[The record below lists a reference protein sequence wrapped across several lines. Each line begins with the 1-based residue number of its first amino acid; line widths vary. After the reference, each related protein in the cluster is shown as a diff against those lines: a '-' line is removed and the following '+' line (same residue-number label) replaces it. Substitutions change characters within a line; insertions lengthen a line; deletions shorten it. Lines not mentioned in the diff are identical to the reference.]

1 MTISSAFNNATG
13 GLSASAR
20 MAEVVSS
27 NLSNSLTEGYGRRE
41 VTLSSGLLGGVV
53 LDGISRVVDPGVL
66 RDRRTADADVGSKQR
81 GAQVLS
87 QLEQAFGPAGDTS
100 GVVGRLAALEQ
111 SLISASSRP
120 SSDQRLNIVF
130 SGLEGVTTAH
140 HSDAGAIQI
149 QRQDADKAIT
159 ADVKTLNSTLLQIEK
174 LNADVSRLI
183 GSGNDPS
190 PVFDARQNAI
200 DRLTSIVPLTE
211 INRGRG
217 QVALYTRSGVALID
231 GAPATFGFAPTGTIV
246 AEMTLVSGALSG
258 VTLNGEPLDLANGY
272 GRMKGGSLEA
282 AFTLCDQTLV
292 GLQAN
297 LDKVAADLVKR
308 FERPVTDP
316 TLTLGDPGLFLDHN
330 GAFDPLNIDGL
341 SSRITVNTSVDPR
354 EGGALS
360 RLRDGVNATA
370 SGPTG
375 DNNQLHRWL
384 SALDDP
390 IALSVGG
397 IARSA
402 IEHGSDQVATV
413 GRLRLNAEESLG
425 FEIARYDSLK
435 SAELSG
441 GVDSDQE
448 LQRLLRIEQSYA
460 ANARVLQTLDAM
472 MSRLLEI

>member
-13 GLSASAR
+13 GLSASVR

-41 VTLSSGLLGGVV
+41 VNLSSGLLGGVV
-53 LDGISRVVDPGVL
+53 FDGISRVVDPGVL
-66 RDRRTADADVGSKQR
+66 RDRRSADAGVGSQQL

-87 QLEQAFGPAGDTS
+87 RLEQAFGPVGDPS
-100 GVVGRLAALEQ
+100 GVVGRLVALEQ

-120 SSDQRLNIVF
+120 ASDQRLNIVF
-130 SGLEGVTTAH
+130 SRLEGVTTAL
-140 HSDAGAIQI
+140 HSDADAIQI
-149 QRQDADKAIT
+149 QRQDADKAIS
-159 ADVKTLNSTLLQIEK
+159 ADVDTLNRTLQQIEK
-174 LNADVSRLI
+174 LNADASRLI

-190 PVFDARQNAI
+190 PVLDARQNAI

-246 AEMTLVSGALSG
+246 AEMTLGSGALSG
-258 VTLNGEPLDLANGY
+258 VTLNGEPLNSANGH

-282 AFTLCDQTLV
+282 AFTLRDQTLV
-292 GLQAN
+292 GLQVN
-297 LDKVAADLVKR
+297 LDKIAADLVKR

-316 TLTLGDPGLFLDHN
+316 TLTLGDPGLFLDRS
-330 GAFDPLNIDGL
+330 GAFDPLNVDGL
-341 SSRITVNTSVDPR
+341 SSRITVNPSVDPGQ
-354 EGGALS
+354 GGAFW
-360 RLRDGVNATA
+360 RLRDGVYATA
-370 SGPTG
+370 PGPTG
-375 DNNQLHRWL
+375 DNIQLDRWL

-390 IALSVGG
+390 TALSVGG

-402 IEHGSDQVATV
+402 IGHGSDQVATV

-425 FEIARYDSLK
+425 FEIAGFNSIK

>member
-41 VTLSSGLLGGVV
+41 VNLSSGLLGGVV
-53 LDGISRVVDPGVL
+53 LDGISRVVDPGIL

-87 QLEQAFGPAGDTS
+87 QLEQAFGPVGDPS

-130 SGLEGVTTAH
+130 SGLEGVTTAL
-140 HSDAGAIQI
+140 HSDDDAIQI

-231 GAPATFGFAPTGTIV
+231 GAPATFGFAHTGTIV
-246 AEMTLVSGALSG
+246 AEMTLVLGALSG

-282 AFTLCDQTLV
+282 AFTLRDQTLV

-360 RLRDGVNATA
+360 RLRHGVNATA

-375 DNNQLHRWL
+375 DNSQLQRWL

-397 IARSA
+397 MARSA

-460 ANARVLQTLDAM
+460 ANARVIQTLDAM
-472 MSRLLEI
+472 MSRLLDI

>member
-1 MTISSAFNNATG
+1 
-13 GLSASAR
+13 
-20 MAEVVSS
+20 
-27 NLSNSLTEGYGRRE
+27 
-41 VTLSSGLLGGVV
+41 
-53 LDGISRVVDPGVL
+53 
-66 RDRRTADADVGSKQR
+66 
-81 GAQVLS
+81 
-87 QLEQAFGPAGDTS
+87 
-100 GVVGRLAALEQ
+100 
-111 SLISASSRP
+111 
-120 SSDQRLNIVF
+120 
-130 SGLEGVTTAH
+130 
-140 HSDAGAIQI
+140 
-149 QRQDADKAIT
+149 
-159 ADVKTLNSTLLQIEK
+159 
-174 LNADVSRLI
+174 
-183 GSGNDPS
+183 
-190 PVFDARQNAI
+190 
-200 DRLTSIVPLTE
+200 
-211 INRGRG
+211 
-217 QVALYTRSGVALID
+217 
-231 GAPATFGFAPTGTIV
+231 
-246 AEMTLVSGALSG
+246 MTLVSGALSG

-282 AFTLCDQTLV
+282 AFTLRDQTLV

-316 TLTLGDPGLFLDHN
+316 TLTLGDLGLFLDHN
-330 GAFDPLNIDGL
+330 GAFDPLNIDRL

-375 DNNQLHRWL
+375 DNSQLHRWL

-397 IARSA
+397 MAHSA